1 MPVGMQFGRAGTMG
15 DIKKRNEDVS
25 DDEDDDSETRSHI
38 AIKQEFE
45 KKEKEYQRRIKNM
58 QQEKLYT
65 ESIIKNLDNDINA
78 KRLVSTATNPLYMQ
92 MDEESRKRVELKDA

>member
-1 MPVGMQFGRAGTMG
+1 
-15 DIKKRNEDVS
+15 
-25 DDEDDDSETRSHI
+25 
-38 AIKQEFE
+38 
-45 KKEKEYQRRIKNM
+45 M